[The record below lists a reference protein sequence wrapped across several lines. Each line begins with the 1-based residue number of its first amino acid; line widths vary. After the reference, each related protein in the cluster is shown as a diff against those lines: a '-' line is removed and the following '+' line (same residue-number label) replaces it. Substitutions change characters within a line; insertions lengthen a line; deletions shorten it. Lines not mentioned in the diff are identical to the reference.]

1 MNTST
6 SLKRSPLT
14 FFVLV
19 FALSLLFWLLV
30 GLSGPLTEHFSMRLP
45 IAIPSGFNPVSP
57 LVGGYMPLIAACI
70 LVSREGQPGGISRL
84 LKRVFDLKRIR
95 HKIWYVPI
103 IFLNPLIYV
112 LSYWVMLLLGRPLP
126 EPHIPWLTIPIFFVY
141 FFIEAVGEEVGWT
154 GYVTDPLQ
162 EQWGALQAGLILG
175 AVTAIWHV
183 IPGLQAHQT
192 LTYIAWQ
199 GLFDVAWRILSVWLY
214 NNTGKSVFAIIL
226 FHDMYNIGYV
236 LFPNNGSHYD
246 PAIAFPI
253 TAVIAVIVTFF
264 WGAQTLARYRYARPQ
279 ASNGDER
286 GATKGSS

>member
-1 MNTST
+1 VKTSA

-30 GLSGPLTEHFSMRLP
+30 ELLSPLTEHFSPALP

-57 LVGGYMPLIAACI
+57 LVVGYMPLIAACI
-70 LVSREGQPGGISRL
+70 LVSREGQPGGTSLL

-95 HKIWYVPI
+95 YKIWYVPI
-103 IFLNPLIYV
+103 LFLNPLIYV
-112 LSYWVMLLLGRPLP
+112 LSYGLMLLLRLPLP
-126 EPHIPWLTIPIFFVY
+126 QPHVLWLTLPIFVVY

-162 EQWGALQAGLILG
+162 ERWGALQAGLILG

-192 LTYIAWQ
+192 LPYIVWQ
-199 GLFDVAWRILSVWLY
+199 GLYDLAGRILGVWLY
-214 NNTGKSVFAIIL
+214 NNTGKSVCAIIL
-226 FHDMYNIGYV
+226 SHDMYNVGYV
-236 LFPNNGSHYD
+236 LFPNIGSHYD

-253 TAVIAVIVTFF
+253 TAVIAIMVTFL
-264 WGAQTLARYRYARPQ
+264 WGAKTLARYRYARPR
-279 ASNGDER
+279 ASTED
-286 GATKGSS
+286 GSPV

>member
-1 MNTST
+1 MKTSM

-30 GLSGPLTEHFSMRLP
+30 ELLGPLAEHISLGLP

-70 LVSREGQPGGISRL
+70 LVTREGQPGGISRL
-84 LKRVFDLKRIR
+84 LKRVFDLKSIR

-103 IFLNPLIYV
+103 LFLNPLIYV
-112 LSYWVMLLLGRPLP
+112 LSYGAMLLLRLPLP
-126 EPHIPWLTIPIFFVY
+126 EPHILWLTIPIFFVY
-141 FFIEAVGEEVGWT
+141 FFLEAVGEEVGWT

-162 EQWGALQAGLILG
+162 ERWGALKAGLILG
-175 AVTAIWHV
+175 VVTAIWHI

-192 LTYIAWQ
+192 LTYITWQ
-199 GLFDVAWRILSVWLY
+199 GLFDVAGRVLYVWLY
-214 NNTGKSVFAIIL
+214 SNTGKSVFGAIL

-253 TAVIAVIVTFF
+253 TLVIAVIVTFL

-279 ASNGDER
+279 ASTEDDSP
-286 GATKGSS
+286 A